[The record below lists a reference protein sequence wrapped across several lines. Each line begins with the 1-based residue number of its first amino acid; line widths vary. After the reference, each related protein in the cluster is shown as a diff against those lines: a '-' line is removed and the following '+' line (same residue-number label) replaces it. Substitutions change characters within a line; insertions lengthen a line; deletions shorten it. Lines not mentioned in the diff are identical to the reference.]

1 MTNKRNTLLYLDRD
15 LVNTAKKAGLN
26 LSLIAEEALRSRLP
40 YNSEFRPK
48 TYLMEALQEGTAVI
62 LPFHIEE
69 LSIVYEKEANK
80 RTLSLKP
87 LNVIVGGN
95 GTGKSSIFR
104 LLCRAFRINQ
114 LNKLTYPT
122 HMKITVTIAPT
133 RRIEYSE
140 GTDEFGTGLNK
151 QCIVT
156 DTLFTRLDNEARQKM
171 LKYLIKTGAQLILLE
186 LEIPSGAEKFN
197 IIKL

>member
-15 LVNTAKKAGLN
+15 LVNKAKKAGLN
-26 LSLIAEEALRSRLP
+26 LSLVAEEALRSRLP
-40 YNSEFRPK
+40 YNSEFKPK
-48 TYLMEALQEGTAVI
+48 TYLMEALQEGAAVI
-62 LPFHIEE
+62 LPFHIKE
-69 LSIVYEKEANK
+69 LSIADEKETNK
-80 RTLSLKP
+80 KTMSLKP

-114 LNKLTYPT
+114 PNRLAYPT
-122 HMKITVTIAPT
+122 HMKITVTIAHT
-133 RRIEYSE
+133 QRIEYSE
-140 GTDEFGTGLNK
+140 GTDEFGMELNK

-156 DTLFTRLDNEARQKM
+156 DTLFTRLDKEERLKM
-171 LKYLIKTGAQLILLE
+171 LKYLIKTGAQLILLD
-186 LEIPSGAEKFN
+186 LEVPSGAEKFN